1 MKWWGKGTYHSHPL
15 ANGDHL
21 KKVIA
26 SLGGHTPFQ
35 TDPFEIQ
42 HDLSCQH
49 FFHIFARVLTKRNRD
64 LPANKV
70 ISWFLPPK
78 KRGCHSQ
85 GWAF

>member
-21 KKVIA
+21 KKGIA

-49 FFHIFARVLTKRNRD
+49 FFSHICSG
-64 LPANKV
+64 ANQ
-70 ISWFLPPK
+70 K
-78 KRGCHSQ
+78 KSGFTCK
-85 GWAF
+85 